1 MSDDDD
7 LKWGHSTVDTVCPLD
22 CPDACSLEVTVEKG
36 KLVKIDGSE
45 TQSTTSGYICGKV
58 RQFDRRVY
66 GDKRLLTPLIRD
78 GRQGEFKRASW
89 DDARALVTRRRREI
103 RDRDGA
109 EAVLPFSYGGS
120 NGLLTQD
127 TIDARLFRQFG
138 ASRLARTVCAMP
150 TSTANEA
157 LYGKMP
163 GVSYADYRHARLI
176 VVWGANPSSTG
187 IHLVPHIKAA
197 QEAGAALVVT
207 DPRRTNLA
215 RQADVHLP
223 LRPGTDV
230 VIALS
235 IHRFLFEQGLADETF
250 LETHTVGADRLRTR
264 AEEWTFERASEVAGV
279 DQELLENIAELY
291 AEISPAVIRCG
302 WGLERNR
309 NGGNAALSVLAL
321 PAVAGK
327 FGVRGGGYS
336 MSNSTA
342 WRLDAERWIDTP
354 PPETRTINMNKL
366 GEALLDYRDPP
377 VQMLFVY
384 NCNPVA
390 TMPNQN
396 RVIEGLQRDD
406 LFTVVFDQVMTDT
419 ALLADVILPATT
431 FLESYDVVRGYGT
444 GNVLMGRPVI
454 DAVGQS
460 RPNVEVFSEL
470 AQRLELPCGAE
481 ETTDVETLLQVGM
494 TLPDELRA
502 PLLENGFAP
511 GPAGENPVQFVD
523 VQPRTPDE
531 KVHLFP
537 EHLDQESPQ
546 GLYRYRPAAEEEA
559 YPLTLI
565 SPATEKTINSSL
577 GELRTRA
584 ASLQMHPNDAN
595 RRGLSTGDT
604 VRIFNALGEVH
615 TPVTINSDMRPGT
628 VGLPKGLW
636 RMSTLNG
643 ATANALVSDE
653 LTDLGGG
660 AVFNDARVEV
670 TRVVNVNLDRENLQ
684 TWATD
689 NAGQVH

>member
-1 MSDDDD
+1 MSKDDE

-45 TQSTTSGYICGKV
+45 TQSATNGYICGKV

-66 GDKRLLTPLIRD
+66 GEARLQTPLIRD
-78 GRQGEFKRASW
+78 GRQGEFRRASW
-89 DDARALVTRRRREI
+89 DDALALVARRMREI
-103 RDRDGA
+103 RDRWGA

-127 TIDARLFRQFG
+127 TTDARLFREFG

-150 TSTANEA
+150 TSTASEA

-163 GVSYADYRHARLI
+163 GVSYTDYRHARLI
-176 VVWGANPSSTG
+176 VVWGANPSSTS

-197 QEAGAALVVT
+197 QEAGAALVVL

-215 RQADVHLP
+215 RQADVHLA
-223 LRPGTDV
+223 LKPGTDV
-230 VIALS
+230 IVALS
-235 IHRFLFEQGLADETF
+235 LHRFLFQQGLADETF
-250 LETHTVGADRLRTR
+250 LAAHTVGADQLRER
-264 AEEWTFERASEVAGV
+264 AEEWTFERAAQVAGV
-279 DQELLENIAELY
+279 DQELLENFAEMY

-309 NGGNAALSVLAL
+309 NGGNAAMSVLAL

-342 WRLDAERWIDTP
+342 WRLDEERWVGSP
-354 PPETRTINMNKL
+354 PPDTRIFNMNKL
-366 GEALLDYRDPP
+366 GEALLESTDPP
-377 VQMLFVY
+377 IQMLFVY

-396 RVIEGLQRDD
+396 RVIEGMQRED

-431 FLESYDVVRGYGT
+431 FLESYEVVRGYGT
-444 GNVLMGRPVI
+444 GNVLLGKPVI

-470 AQRLELPCGAE
+470 AARLDLPSGAE
-481 ETTDVETLLQVGM
+481 ETTDAETLLDVAM
-494 TLPDELRA
+494 TFPDELRA
-502 PLLENGFAP
+502 PLLDKGIAP
-511 GPAGENPVQFVD
+511 GPGGESPVQFVD
-523 VQPRTPDE
+523 VRPRTPDQ

-537 EHLDQESPQ
+537 EHLERESPD
-546 GLYRYRPAAEEEA
+546 GLYRYREATEDEA

-565 SPATEKTINSSL
+565 SPATEKTINSML

-584 ASLQMHPNDAN
+584 ASLQMHPVDAD
-595 RRGLSTGDT
+595 RRGLSTGDS

-615 TPVTINSDMRPGT
+615 TPVTVNADMRPGT

-643 ATANALVSDE
+643 ATANALVSDD

-670 TRVVNVNLDRENLQ
+670 TRVVTVDLDRDSLQ
-684 TWATD
+684 SWATD
-689 NAGQVH
+689 TAGQVH